1 MERLFSQLAVADI
14 HQELVRNIVSLLES
28 ENLFDDLSDE
38 PDAWLLAQQVE
49 SDARPYPYR
58 SPYPEIY
65 RPFEEAIWINAI
77 GWPFQNRQ
85 MSRFSDGSFGVWYG
99 SDLAETNVFETAYHW
114 YRGLICD
121 AGWEQERVVVE
132 RKLYTVACDA
142 LLLDLR
148 QTVAVYPDI
157 VHKSD
162 YRFART
168 VGARL
173 HREGHPGLLTY
184 SARHDHGLNFAVMN
198 PEVLSRPRFHSQ
210 LSYCLEGERILVES
224 TPGTIMLDIPINV
237 L

>member
-1 MERLFSQLAVADI
+1 MERLFSQLAVADT
-14 HQELVRNIVSLLES
+14 HQDLVRNIVSLLES

-38 PDAWLLAQQVE
+38 PDAWELARQVE
-49 SDARPYPYR
+49 ADARPYPYR

-77 GWPFQNRQ
+77 GWPFEHRQ

-99 SDLAETNVFETAYHW
+99 SDLVETTVFETAYHW

-121 AGWEQERVVVE
+121 AGWQQERVIVE
-132 RKLYTVACDA
+132 RKLYNVTCDA

-148 QTVAVYPDI
+148 PAIVVYPDL

-162 YRFART
+162 YRFAQS

-173 HREGHPGLLTY
+173 HREGHPGLLTSSVRY
-184 SARHDHGLNFAVMN
+184 EAGLNFAIMN

-210 LSYCLEGERILVES
+210 LAYRLEGEHVVVE
-224 TPGTIMLDIPINV
+224 TVPGAIMFDISIDA